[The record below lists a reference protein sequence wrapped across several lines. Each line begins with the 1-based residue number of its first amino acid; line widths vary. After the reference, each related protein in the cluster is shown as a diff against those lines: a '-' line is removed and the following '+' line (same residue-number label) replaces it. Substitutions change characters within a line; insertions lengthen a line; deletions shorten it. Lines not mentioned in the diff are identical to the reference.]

1 LVFVLGSFLKIELV
15 VYLGNDTKEQVEG
28 QEERHRKGDNT
39 RMHYEFV
46 HDDNGA
52 LIHWTF

>member
-1 LVFVLGSFLKIELV
+1 LVIVLGSFLKIELV